1 MFFSSSSRP
10 YRPLSLTPQEAIDS
24 ESDNDHNSK
33 AKWHKT
39 SQTMLNWPLVV
50 VIFCTFINLLLVYTP
65 AFPQGSSLSSDKL
78 ITRKN
83 IHLLRRPSQYM
94 RFDEIARTSPPVSR
108 EFTNFPMSV
117 SLVDH
122 SAPSHVFN
130 DYLATRMTRT
140 GTISPDDRKVH
151 VTQTVSTIFQF
162 RAIDWG
168 MENCELHVTL
178 PPVDRPTTL
187 ALYRL
192 NTTVPIDTSTLS
204 FNVRPPRVA
213 KIDNIVPRKD
223 GLDWHRKLSCA
234 MDDVLV
240 FELGCSEDEPSGRC
254 DMEWWQAHKETA
266 PAVYMIQRS
275 TV

>member
-1 MFFSSSSRP
+1 MMFFFPSSRS
-10 YRPLSLTPQEAIDS
+10 YRPLSLTPEEVINDS
-24 ESDNDHNSK
+24 ESDDDHK
-33 AKWHKT
+33 AKLHKT
-39 SQTMLNWPLVV
+39 SRTVLHWPLVA
-50 VIFCTFINLLLVYTP
+50 VIFCTFINLLLVSAPTFLQ
-65 AFPQGSSLSSDKL
+65 ASSISSDKL

-83 IHLLRRPSQYM
+83 VHLLRRPSQYM
-94 RFDEIARTSPPVSR
+94 RFDEIERTSPPIPR

-130 DYLATRMTRT
+130 DYLAMRTTRA
-140 GTISPDDRKVH
+140 GTISPNDRKVH

-168 MENCELHVTL
+168 MENCELHVAL

-192 NTTVPIDTSTLS
+192 NATVPVDISTLS

-213 KIDNIVPRKD
+213 KLGNIVPGQD
-223 GLDWHRKLSCA
+223 NLDWHRTFSCA

-240 FELGCSEDEPSGRC
+240 FELGCLEDEESGSC
-254 DMEWWQAHKETA
+254 DIEWWQAHKETA

-275 TV
+275 TA

>member
-1 MFFSSSSRP
+1 
-10 YRPLSLTPQEAIDS
+10 
-24 ESDNDHNSK
+24 
-33 AKWHKT
+33 
-39 SQTMLNWPLVV
+39 
-50 VIFCTFINLLLVYTP
+50 
-65 AFPQGSSLSSDKL
+65 
-78 ITRKN
+78 
-83 IHLLRRPSQYM
+83 M
-94 RFDEIARTSPPVSR
+94 RFDDIARTSPSIPR

-130 DYLATRMTRT
+130 DYLAMRTTRA
-140 GTISPDDRKVH
+140 GTISPNDRKVH

-168 MENCELHVTL
+168 MENCELHVAI

-192 NTTVPIDTSTLS
+192 NATVPLDISTLS

-213 KIDNIVPRKD
+213 KLSNIVLGQD
-223 GLDWHRKLSCA
+223 SLDWHRKLSCA

-240 FELGCSEDEPSGRC
+240 FELACSEDEVSGSC
-254 DMEWWQAHKETA
+254 DIEWWQAREETA
-266 PAVYMIQRS
+266 PGECFTTLYEIR
-275 TV
+275 

>member
-10 YRPLSLTPQEAIDS
+10 YRPLSLTPQEVIDS
-24 ESDNDHNSK
+24 ENDDDHK
-33 AKWHKT
+33 AKLHKT
-39 SQTMLNWPLVV
+39 SRAVLHWPLVV
-50 VIFCTFINLLLVYTP
+50 VILCTFINLLLVSTP
-65 AFPQGSSLSSDKL
+65 AFLQGSSVSPDEL

-83 IHLLRRPSQYM
+83 VHLLRRPSQYI
-94 RFDEIARTSPPVSR
+94 RFDEIERTSPPILR

-130 DYLATRMTRT
+130 DYLAMRTTRT

-168 MENCELHVTL
+168 MEICELHVAL
-178 PPVDRPTTL
+178 PPVDRSTTL
-187 ALYRL
+187 ELYRL
-192 NTTVPIDTSTLS
+192 NATVPVDISTLS

-213 KIDNIVPRKD
+213 KLGNIMPGKD
-223 GLDWHRKLSCA
+223 SLDWHRKLSCA

-240 FELGCSEDEPSGRC
+240 FELACSEDEPSGSC
-254 DMEWWQAHKETA
+254 DIRWWQSHEKTA
-266 PAVYMIQRS
+266 PGQYFITLHEIR
-275 TV
+275 